1 MYLKLS
7 LHCKYVSRP
16 RALHHHNVVYRLARG
31 TPAIAGTIT
40 EDKKNP
46 GTSGQLHSDLV
57 VTNVS
62 ARSISIIGEAIAF
75 ENKFEAIQ
83 LTRAGKIEKYQVLTD
98 EFHSQEWK
106 VYLTTFIV
114 GAPSGWDLA
123 NDTVIRQ
130 LRISKSDATLM
141 KKLVISDTIRWC
153 HDGSTWNS

>member
-16 RALHHHNVVYRLARG
+16 WALHHHNVVYRLARG

-62 ARSISIIGEAIAF
+62 A
-75 ENKFEAIQ
+75 
-83 LTRAGKIEKYQVLTD
+83 
-98 EFHSQEWK
+98 
-106 VYLTTFIV
+106 
-114 GAPSGWDLA
+114 APSLSLA
-123 NDTVIRQ
+123 KQ
-130 LRISKSDATLM
+130 SPLRTNSKLSSSPELERSKNT
-141 KKLVISDTIRWC
+141 KF
-153 HDGSTWNS
+153 